1 MNIAV
6 VGLSHQTAP
15 VEVREK
21 LSIPSA
27 QVADAIAHLS
37 SSPTIEEV
45 SILST
50 CNRLEIHIVI
60 NEIEAGVRDIMRFL
74 SEHSGISLEDLRPH
88 LFVLLQQDAVMH
100 LMRVS
105 AGLDSL
111 VLGEG
116 QILAQVKHALS
127 LGQQHKGVGRVLNR
141 LLKDAIKAGKRV
153 RTETN
158 LGTGAVSISSAAAEL
173 ALMKVESFD
182 NCHIA
187 ILGAGKMARL
197 LVQHLISKRATKITL
212 LNRTLE
218 RADELAAQFGD
229 VDITTG
235 TLDAMLETVVAADV
249 VFTCTSAVEP
259 ILHRENLAP
268 LCNGSQIMVFDIA
281 VPRNVHSN
289 INEID
294 AVFAFNVDD
303 LKAVVAQNQESRR
316 QMAREAEA
324 LLDEEVE
331 AFMDWVRSL
340 DTVST
345 ISSLR
350 SKVETI
356 RTQELEKA
364 MSRLG
369 SEFSEKHRGV
379 VEALT
384 RGIVNKILHDP
395 MTQLRAQRDM
405 DARDN
410 AMETLQIL
418 FNLETEARRSE
429 KASSSRTGASNHP

>member
-37 SSPTIEEV
+37 GSPTIQEV

-50 CNRLEIHIVI
+50 CNRLEIHIVTDETESGI
-60 NEIEAGVRDIMRFL
+60 RDVMRFL
-74 SEHSGISLEDLRPH
+74 SEHSGLGMDDLRPH
-88 LFVLLQQDAVMH
+88 LFVLLQQDAVTH
-100 LMRVS
+100 LMRVA

-116 QILAQVKHALS
+116 QILSQVKHALS

-141 LLKDAIKAGKRV
+141 LLKDSIKAGKRV

-197 LVQHLISKRATKITL
+197 LVQHLISKRANKITL
-212 LNRTLE
+212 LNRTIK

-235 TLDAMLETVVAADV
+235 TLDGMLNAVVAADV

-259 ILHRENLAP
+259 ILHRENLEP
-268 LCNGSQIMVFDIA
+268 MCNGSQIMVFDIA

-289 INEID
+289 IAEIE

-316 QMAREAEA
+316 QMALEAEG
-324 LLDEEVE
+324 LLEEEVE
-331 AFMDWVRSL
+331 AFMDWVR
-340 DTVST
+340 
-345 ISSLR
+345 IAR
-350 SKVETI
+350 
-356 RTQELEKA
+356 
-364 MSRLG
+364 
-369 SEFSEKHRGV
+369 HRP
-379 VEALT
+379 
-384 RGIVNKILHDP
+384 HYQ
-395 MTQLRAQRDM
+395 QLA
-405 DARDN
+405 
-410 AMETLQIL
+410 
-418 FNLETEARRSE
+418 
-429 KASSSRTGASNHP
+429 

>member
-6 VGLSHQTAP
+6 IGLSHQTAP

-37 SSPTIEEV
+37 GSPYIEEV

-50 CNRLEIHIVI
+50 CNRLEIHIVAT
-60 NEIEAGVRDIMRFL
+60 ETETGVRDVIRFL
-74 SEHSGISLEDLRPH
+74 SSHSGLDLPDLRPH

-100 LMRVS
+100 LMRVA

-116 QILAQVKHALS
+116 QILSQVKHALS
-127 LGQQHKGVGRVLNR
+127 LGQQHKGVGRTLNR

-173 ALMKVESFD
+173 ALMKVKNFD
-182 NCHIA
+182 DCHIA

-197 LVQHLISKRATKITL
+197 LVQHLISKRANKITL
-212 LNRTLE
+212 LNRTIQ
-218 RADELAAQFGD
+218 RADDLAAQFGD
-229 VDITTG
+229 IEITTG
-235 TLDAMLETVVAADV
+235 TLDNMLEVVVAADV

-259 ILHRENLAP
+259 ILYRENLEP
-268 LCNGSQIMVFDIA
+268 VCDGTSTMVFDIA

-289 INEID
+289 ISEIEQ
-294 AVFAFNVDD
+294 VFAFNVDD

-316 QMAREAEA
+316 QMAMEAET

-331 AFMDWVRSL
+331 AFMDWLRSL
-340 DTVST
+340 DTVPT

-395 MTQLRAQRDM
+395 MTQLRAQRDI

-410 AMETLQIL
+410 AMETLQVL
-418 FNLETEARRSE
+418 FNLETAARHKGVGSKNR
-429 KASSSRTGASNHP
+429 

>member
-1 MNIAV
+1 I
-6 VGLSHQTAP
+6 
-15 VEVREK
+15 
-21 LSIPSA
+21 
-27 QVADAIAHLS
+27 
-37 SSPTIEEV
+37 
-45 SILST
+45 
-50 CNRLEIHIVI
+50 
-60 NEIEAGVRDIMRFL
+60 RFL
-74 SEHSGISLEDLRPH
+74 SGHSGLDLNELRPH
-88 LFVLLQQDAVMH
+88 LFVLLQQDAVTH
-100 LMRVS
+100 LMRVA

-141 LLKDAIKAGKRV
+141 LLKDSIKAGKRV

-197 LVQHLISKRATKITL
+197 LVQHLISKRANKITL
-212 LNRTLE
+212 LNRTIE
-218 RADELAAQFGD
+218 RADKLAAQFGD
-229 VDITTG
+229 VEIATG
-235 TLDAMLETVVAADV
+235 TLDGMLDVVVSADV
-249 VFTCTSAVEP
+249 VFTCTSSVEP
-259 ILHRENLAP
+259 ILHRENLEPA
-268 LCNGSQIMVFDIA
+268 LTDGGRDGSRTMVFDIA

-289 INEID
+289 ISEIEQ
-294 AVFAFNVDD
+294 VFAFNVDD

-316 QMAREAEA
+316 QMALEAEA

-331 AFMDWVRSL
+331 AFMDWLRSL
-340 DTVST
+340 ATVPT

-395 MTQLRAQRDM
+395 MTQLRSQRDM

-410 AMETLQIL
+410 AMETLQVL
-418 FNLETEARRSE
+418 FNLETEARKKKGV
-429 KASSSRTGASNHP
+429 KAKS

>member
-15 VEVREK
+15 VEIREK

-27 QVADAIAHLS
+27 QVADAIAHLGNC
-37 SSPTIEEV
+37 PTIEEV

-50 CNRLEIHIVI
+50 CNRLEIHIVAS
-60 NEIEAGVRDIMRFL
+60 EIETGVRDVMRFL
-74 SEHSGISLEDLRPH
+74 GEHSGISLADLRPH

-100 LMRVS
+100 LMRVA

-116 QILAQVKHALS
+116 QILSQVKHALS
-127 LGQQHKGVGRVLNR
+127 LGQQHKGVGRVLGR
-141 LLKDAIKAGKRV
+141 LLKDSIKAGKRV

-197 LVQHLISKRATKITL
+197 LVQHLISKRANKITL
-212 LNRTLE
+212 LNRTID
-218 RADELAAQFGD
+218 RANELAAQFGG
-229 VDITTG
+229 VDIQTG
-235 TLDAMLETVVAADV
+235 TLENMLEAVVAADV
-249 VFTCTSAVEP
+249 VFTCTSSNEP
-259 ILHRENLAP
+259 ILHRENLEP
-268 LCNGSQIMVFDIA
+268 VCSGRQILVFDIA

-289 INEID
+289 ISEID

-316 QMAREAEA
+316 QMALEAEA
-324 LLDEEVE
+324 LLDEEVDE
-331 AFMDWVRSL
+331 FMDWLRSL
-340 DTVST
+340 DTVPT

-356 RTQELEKA
+356 REQELEKA

-395 MTQLRAQRDM
+395 MTQLRSQRDM
-405 DARDN
+405 EARDR
-410 AMETLQIL
+410 AMETLQVL
-418 FNLETEARRSE
+418 FNLETASRNGV
-429 KASSSRTGASNHP
+429 ASSRR

>member
-6 VGLSHQTAP
+6 IGLSHQTAP

-37 SSPTIEEV
+37 SSPTLEEV

-50 CNRLEIHIVI
+50 CNRLEIHIVS
-60 NEIEAGVRDIMRFL
+60 NELETGVRDVMRFL
-74 SEHSGISLEDLRPH
+74 SDHSTILLPELRPH
-88 LFVLLQQDAVMH
+88 LFVLLQQDAVTH
-100 LMRVS
+100 LMRVA

-116 QILAQVKHALS
+116 QILSQVKHALS
-127 LGQQHKGVGRVLNR
+127 LAQQHKGVGRILNR

-182 NCHIA
+182 GCHIA

-197 LVQHLISKRATKITL
+197 LVQHLISKRAGRITL
-212 LNRTLE
+212 LNRTIT

-229 VDITTG
+229 ADITTG
-235 TLDAMLETVVAADV
+235 TLDNMLEAVVSADV
-249 VFTCTSAVEP
+249 VFTCTSSTEP
-259 ILHRENLAP
+259 ILHRENLEPVCQGRP
-268 LCNGSQIMVFDIA
+268 LLVFDIA

-289 INEID
+289 ISEIE

-316 QMAREAEA
+316 QMALEAEG
-324 LLDEEVE
+324 LLEEEVD
-331 AFMDWVRSL
+331 AFMDWLRSL
-340 DTVST
+340 DTVPT

-356 RTQELEKA
+356 REQELEKA

-405 DARDN
+405 DARDR
-410 AMETLQIL
+410 AMETLQVL
-418 FNLETEARRSE
+418 FNLETASRK
-429 KASSSRTGASNHP
+429 KAASRK

>member
-27 QVADAIAHLS
+27 QVADAIAYLS
-37 SSPTIEEV
+37 ASPVIEEV

-50 CNRLEIHIVI
+50 CNRLEIHIVSS
-60 NEIEAGVRDIMRFL
+60 ETEAGVRDVMRFL
-74 SEHSGISLEDLRPH
+74 SEHSGISLNELRPH

-100 LMRVS
+100 LMRVA

-116 QILAQVKHALS
+116 QILAQVKHALN

-141 LLKDAIKAGKRV
+141 LLKDSIKAGKRV

-173 ALMKVESFD
+173 ALLKVENFD
-182 NCHIA
+182 DCHIA

-197 LVQHLISKRATKITL
+197 LVQHLISKRANKITL
-212 LNRTLE
+212 LNRTLK

-229 VDITTG
+229 IEIATG
-235 TLDAMLETVVAADV
+235 TLDNMLETVVAADV
-249 VFTCTSAVEP
+249 VFTCTSSTEP
-259 ILHRENLAP
+259 ILHKENLAP
-268 LCNGSQIMVFDIA
+268 VCDGSQTMVFDIA

-289 INEID
+289 IAEID
-294 AVFAFNVDD
+294 QVFAFNVDD

-316 QMAREAEA
+316 QMALEAEA

-331 AFMDWVRSL
+331 AFIDWLRSL
-340 DTVST
+340 ETVPT

-395 MTQLRAQRDM
+395 MTQLRAQRDI

-410 AMETLQIL
+410 AMQTLQVL
-418 FNLETEARRSE
+418 FNLET
-429 KASSSRTGASNHP
+429 ASRKDKVASKQ

>member
-37 SSPTIEEV
+37 SSPTIAEV

-50 CNRLEIHIVI
+50 CNRLEIHIVS
-60 NEIEAGVRDIMRFL
+60 NEIETGVRDVMRFL
-74 SEHSGISLEDLRPH
+74 SDHSGIDPNELRPH
-88 LFVLLQQDAVMH
+88 LFILLQQDAVMH
-100 LMRVS
+100 LMRV
-105 AGLDSL
+105 AGGLDSL

-116 QILAQVKHALS
+116 QILSQVKHALS
-127 LGQQHKGVGRVLNR
+127 LAQQHKGVGRILNR
-141 LLKDAIKAGKRV
+141 LLKDSIKAGKRV

-182 NCHIA
+182 GCHIA

-197 LVQHLISKRATKITL
+197 LVQHLISKRANKITL
-212 LNRTLE
+212 LNRTID
-218 RADELAAQFGD
+218 RADKLAAQFGD

-235 TLDAMLETVVAADV
+235 TLDGMLDAVVAADV

-259 ILHRENLAP
+259 ILHRENLEP
-268 LCNGSQIMVFDIA
+268 VCNGSQIMVFDIA

-289 INEID
+289 ISEID

-316 QMAREAEA
+316 QMAMEAEA

-331 AFMDWVRSL
+331 GFMDWLRSL
-340 DTVST
+340 DTVPT

-356 RTQELEKA
+356 REQELEKA

-405 DARDN
+405 DARDR
-410 AMETLQIL
+410 AMETLQVL
-418 FNLETEARRSE
+418 FNLETASRKE
-429 KASSSRTGASNHP
+429 ASSRR

>member
-15 VEVREK
+15 VEIREK

-27 QVADAIAHLS
+27 QVADAIAHLGN
-37 SSPTIEEV
+37 SPTIEEV

-50 CNRLEIHIVI
+50 CNRLEIHIVA
-60 NEIEAGVRDIMRFL
+60 NEIETGVRDVMRFL
-74 SEHSGISLEDLRPH
+74 CEHSRIELADLRPH

-100 LMRVS
+100 LMRVA

-116 QILAQVKHALS
+116 QILSQVKHALS
-127 LGQQHKGVGRVLNR
+127 LAQQHKGIGRILGR
-141 LLKDAIKAGKRV
+141 LLKDSIKAGKRV

-182 NCHIA
+182 DCHIA

-197 LVQHLISKRATKITL
+197 LVQHLISKRANKITL
-212 LNRTLE
+212 LNRTIE
-218 RADELAAQFGD
+218 RANELAAQFGD
-229 VDITTG
+229 IDIQTG
-235 TLDAMLETVVAADV
+235 TLDGMLEAVVAADV
-249 VFTCTSAVEP
+249 VFTCTSSVEP
-259 ILHRENLAP
+259 ILHRENLEP
-268 LCNGSQIMVFDIA
+268 VCDNSQILVFDIA

-289 INEID
+289 IAEID

-316 QMAREAEA
+316 QMALEAEA
-324 LLDEEVE
+324 LLDEEVDG
-331 AFMDWVRSL
+331 FMDWLRSL
-340 DTVST
+340 DTVPT

-356 RTQELEKA
+356 REQELEKA

-395 MTQLRAQRDM
+395 MTQLRSQRDM
-405 DARDN
+405 EARDR
-410 AMETLQIL
+410 AMETLQVL
-418 FNLETEARRSE
+418 FNLETASHNGIASTRR
-429 KASSSRTGASNHP
+429 

>member
-15 VEVREK
+15 VEIREK

-37 SSPTIEEV
+37 NSPTVEEV

-50 CNRLEIHIVI
+50 CNRLEIHIVAS
-60 NEIEAGVRDIMRFL
+60 EIETGVRDVMRFL
-74 SEHSGISLEDLRPH
+74 CEHSGIQLAELRPH

-100 LMRVS
+100 LMRVAS
-105 AGLDSL
+105 GLDSL

-116 QILAQVKHALS
+116 QILSQVKHALS
-127 LGQQHKGVGRVLNR
+127 LSQQHKGVGRILNR
-141 LLKDAIKAGKRV
+141 LLKDSIKAGKRV

-197 LVQHLISKRATKITL
+197 LVQHLLSKRANKITL
-212 LNRTLE
+212 LNRTID
-218 RADELAAQFGD
+218 RADKLAAQFGD
-229 VDITTG
+229 VDIQTG
-235 TLDAMLETVVAADV
+235 TLEGMLDAVVAADV
-249 VFTCTSAVEP
+249 VFTCTSSNEP
-259 ILHRENLAP
+259 ILHRENLEP
-268 LCNGSQIMVFDIA
+268 VCDGTPILVFDIA

-289 INEID
+289 ISEID

-316 QMAREAEA
+316 QMALEAEA
-324 LLDEEVE
+324 LLDEEVDG
-331 AFMDWVRSL
+331 FMDWLRSL
-340 DTVST
+340 DTVPT

-356 RTQELEKA
+356 REQELEKA

-395 MTQLRAQRDM
+395 MTQLRSQRDM
-405 DARDN
+405 EARDR

-418 FNLETEARRSE
+418 FNLETASRNSI
-429 KASSSRTGASNHP
+429 ASSRR